1 MNKSPTSQSVLVTGA
16 SGFIAMHCILKLLQN
31 GYRVR
36 GTLRSLARE
45 VQLRQIF
52 MRHVDVGDRLEFV
65 ITDVLKEDGWND
77 AVHRCEYVLHLALPF
92 PFVPAENVRDGTLRV
107 LKASAAGGIKRVVL
121 TSTMLAILRGHTAYN
136 KTFDESDWTNLE
148 GSLDAYV
155 KSKTL
160 AEHAAWNFMKEQD
173 PRDQLELSVINPGLV
188 LGPPLDSEYLGS
200 SAQFIRRILAGEN
213 TNDLQGRVEVV
224 DVRDVANAHVA
235 AMANP
240 IAAGK
245 RYCCVAGVLWWY
257 ELIAIL
263 DQHFASRG
271 YKIHTQEPPDLV
283 ERTSEFYDISTK
295 RIRQELG
302 WQPGSAEEAIVAMGE
317 SLILNG
323 KV

>member
-1 MNKSPTSQSVLVTGA
+1 MDKSPSSQTVLVTGA
-16 SGFIAMHCILKLLQN
+16 AGFIAMHCVLKLLEN

-45 VQLRQIF
+45 AHLRQIF

-65 ITDVLKEDGWND
+65 VNDLLKDDGWNE
-77 AVHRCEYVLHLALPF
+77 AVHGCEDVLHLALPF
-92 PFVPAENVRDGTLRV
+92 PFVPAENARDGTLRV
-107 LKASAAGGIKRVVL
+107 LNASAAGGIKRVVL

-148 GSLDAYV
+148 GSIDAYV
-155 KSKTL
+155 KSKTI
-160 AEHAAWNFMKEQD
+160 AEHAAWNFMKAQV
-173 PRDQLELSVINPGLV
+173 PKDQLELSVINPGLV

-213 TNDLQGRVEVV
+213 TSDLQGRVEVV
-224 DVRDVANAHVA
+224 DVRDVASAHVA
-235 AMANP
+235 AMTNP

-245 RYCCVAGVLWWY
+245 RYCCVAGVLWWQ
-257 ELIAIL
+257 ELIEIL

-271 YKIHTQEPPDLV
+271 YKIHIQEPSDLV
-283 ERTSEFYDISTK
+283 DRSMKFYDISTR
-295 RIRQELG
+295 RIKQELG
-302 WQPGSAEEAIVAMGE
+302 WQPGSADDAIVAMGE

-323 KV
+323 RV